1 MEPFSFSPEL
11 INRTIAYYMG
21 RGESISPET
30 AQEYLRD
37 LSSLYGALMAFVDV
51 REGKAAAASAAP
63 SHP

>member
-11 INRTIAYYMG
+11 TNRTIAYYLG

-37 LSSLYGALMAFVDV
+37 MSSLYGSFMAFADV
-51 REGKAAAASAAP
+51 QEGKAAAASAAP